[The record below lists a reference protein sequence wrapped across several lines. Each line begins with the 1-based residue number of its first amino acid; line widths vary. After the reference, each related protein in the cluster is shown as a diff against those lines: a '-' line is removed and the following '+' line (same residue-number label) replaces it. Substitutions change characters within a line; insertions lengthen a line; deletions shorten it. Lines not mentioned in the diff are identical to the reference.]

1 MRRLISVEVHRPQA
15 KQLTAIWFGNEILG
29 AIVRPSNCAVGFGFL
44 LVHNNG
50 QLHVTK
56 VLYAGSSW
64 RMKNLIPVTGPR
76 VHLN

>member
-1 MRRLISVEVHRPQA
+1 MRRLINVEAHRPQA
-15 KQLTAIWFGNEILG
+15 KQLTAIWFGDEILG
-29 AIVRPSNCAVGFGFL
+29 AIVRPNCAVGFGFL

-56 VLYAGSSW
+56 VLYAGSFW
-64 RMKNLIPVTGPR
+64 RMKDLIPFTGPR